1 MVNFSIIEAA
11 DLSEIINEVIT
22 LILTT
27 DISFTHENL
36 FYNVY
41 WSILWGTNYI
51 LYLSEIIKSYKTW
64 T

>member
-27 DISFTHENL
+27 DISSTHENL

-41 WSILWGTNYI
+41 
-51 LYLSEIIKSYKTW
+51 
-64 T
+64 